1 MENSAM
7 SKRFIS
13 LIMLSLFMIPI
24 RLDAGITIEG
34 PLTHERIVQPGESFR
49 GTIAIRNT
57 GERAAEVKV
66 YRTDY
71 SFAADGRNDY
81 GPPGRLVRSN
91 ADWLH
96 LGREQI
102 TVAARSLV
110 NLNYELRVAD
120 DATLNGTYW
129 SMVMVE
135 PVSARESTL
144 DPREGEVHAQLTQV
158 MRYAIQMVTHIS
170 DSGSRALAFSDP
182 QLVKT
187 KGQRLFNLDVEN
199 TGERWL
205 RPQLWLELFDRNGRP
220 VGKFG
225 GAQKRIYPA
234 TSVRYQTDLSE
245 VPIGRYR
252 MLIVADGGGNDLF
265 GSQIELNIE

>member
-1 MENSAM
+1 MY
-7 SKRFIS
+7 KCFIS
-13 LIMLSLFMIPI
+13 LVMLGLCMMPV
-24 RLDAGITIEG
+24 RLYAGITIEG
-34 PLTHERIVQPGESFR
+34 TLTHERVVQPGDSFR

-96 LGREQI
+96 LGREHI
-102 TVAARSLV
+102 TIASRSVV
-110 NLNYELRVAD
+110 NLNYEMRVAD
-120 DATLNGTYW
+120 DEALNGTYW

-144 DPREGEVHAQLTQV
+144 APRKGEARAQLTPV
-158 MRYAIQMVTHIS
+158 MRYGIQMVTHIG
-170 DSGSRALAFSDP
+170 DSGSRELAFANA
-182 QLVKT
+182 QLVKA
-187 KGQRLFNLDVEN
+187 KGQRLFKLDVQN
-199 TGERWL
+199 TGERWV
-205 RPQLWLELFDRNGRP
+205 RPQLWLELFDHNGQP

-225 GAQKRIYPA
+225 GEQKRIYPA
-234 TSVRYQTDLSE
+234 TSVRFQSDLSK
-245 VPIGRYR
+245 VPAGRYR

-265 GSQIELNIE
+265 GSQIDLKLE

>member
-1 MENSAM
+1 MY
-7 SKRFIS
+7 KYFIS
-13 LIMLSLFMIPI
+13 LVMLGLFVIPVH
-24 RLDAGITIEG
+24 LYAGITIEG
-34 PLTHERIVQPGESFR
+34 LLTHERVAQPGERFR
-49 GTIAIRNT
+49 GVIAIRNT

-96 LGREQI
+96 LAREQI
-102 TVAARSLV
+102 TVAPHSLV
-110 NLNYELRVAD
+110 NLNYEMEVAD
-120 DATLNGTYW
+120 DETLNGTYW

-144 DPREGEVHAQLTQV
+144 EPREGEARAQLTPV
-158 MRYAIQMVTHIS
+158 MRYGIQMVTHIG
-170 DSGSRALAFSDP
+170 DSGSRELAFSNP
-182 QLVKT
+182 QLVKA
-187 KGQRLFNLDVEN
+187 KSRRLFRLDVEN

-205 RPQLWLELFDRNGRP
+205 RPQLWLELFDHNGRP

-225 GAQKRIYPA
+225 GEQKRIYPA

-245 VPIGRYR
+245 VPAGRYR
-252 MLIVADGGGNDLF
+252 MLILADGGGNDLF
-265 GSQIELNIE
+265 GSHFDLRIE